1 MVKNIFEIKEQMKF
15 IDMMYNKLK
24 KRLNESIKNSENNEY
39 SLENHYSIQMDIVK
53 LRRELMDL
61 SKLLNAT
68 YNLR

>member
-1 MVKNIFEIKEQMKF
+1 MVKNISEIKEQMKF

-39 SLENHYSIQMDIVK
+39 SLENHYSIQGDIVK

>member
-1 MVKNIFEIKEQMKF
+1 MVKNISEIKEQMKF

-24 KRLNESIKNSENNEY
+24 NSLNKSIKESENNTY
-39 SLENHYSIQMDIVK
+39 SLENHYSLQRDIVR

-61 SKLLNAT
+61 SKLLDAT